1 MNSIE
6 AVNDPEKT
14 KQQGKPAERPGP
26 DASPL
31 RVYAKENSTYVL
43 QYESADFQ
51 LAMRKAEQFYNKGQ
65 DILVNE
71 KDNPLVV
78 HAKSNLRNE
87 VDVGRKIEPTEKDGR
102 FVRGTGEVMLAS
114 FYEKLPLNTDAFDKQ
129 KATEATKAPDQ
140 AKPADQAKGSP
151 AVTKDGAEKAASVAV
166 GAPAA
171 EVKLDKS
178 TAEAPGQ
185 DAGATPNKKLIL
197 KKTGFELPE
206 QILSAYIVKDGKYHD
221 KASDAL
227 RFQDHGKKLSTPVE
241 DRAVIADMVAIAA
254 AKNWN
259 QIELKGTDT
268 FRQMA
273 WMEAEARGLRT
284 KGYEP
289 TQHDLQQLEQLK
301 RDRGITS
308 DRAPDVSQGEKTA
321 KAQNS
326 IEVDAGREAKGQG
339 TKAERVDQAAPA
351 PAGSKEKTE
360 HAGAAEQAAA
370 GSQDKAERVA
380 AGTPAQP
387 DEQKGIIVGR
397 LVDHGRANYNHD
409 KDEKPSYYVVLET
422 QNGQRTIWGKDLE
435 RSMAGGE
442 HKPGD
447 GLSLQL
453 KGKESVTVD
462 ANVRDDA
469 GKVVGKETIGAQRN
483 EWEVKPAVVVLRAMS
498 ADERIK
504 VDAASR
510 VLEDTLS
517 RYPDNLRKEIVGKF
531 SAAMEKGDVKLPM
544 PQVAE
549 KATQAKPTRQP
560 EMERAR

>member
-6 AVNDPEKT
+6 AVNDPEKAKSHGT
-14 KQQGKPAERPGP
+14 LAERPGP
-26 DASPL
+26 DTPPL
-31 RVYAKENSTYVL
+31 RVFVKEHSSYVL

-51 LAMRKAEQFYNKGQ
+51 LAMKKAEQFYNKGQ

-71 KDNPLVV
+71 KNNPLVV

-87 VDVGRKIEPTEKDGR
+87 VDVGRKIEPTEKDGH

-129 KATEATKAPDQ
+129 KANEATKATVQANPTDQ
-140 AKPADQAKGSP
+140 SIGSP
-151 AVTKDGAEKAASVAV
+151 AVAKDGTEKVTPVAV
-166 GAPAA
+166 GGPPA

-178 TAEAPGQ
+178 AAEAPGQ
-185 DAGATPNKKLIL
+185 DAAATPNKKLIL

-206 QILSAYIVKDGKYHD
+206 QIVGAYVIKDGKYHD

-227 RFQDHGKKLSTPVE
+227 RFQDHGKKLSTAVE
-241 DRAVIADMVAIAA
+241 DRAVIADMVAIAG
-254 AKNWN
+254 AKNWH

-273 WMEAEARGLRT
+273 WMEAEARGIRS

-289 TQHDLQQLEQLK
+289 TQHDLQQLQQLK
-301 RDRGITS
+301 RERGITS
-308 DRAPDVSQGEKTA
+308 ERAPDVSQGDKAA
-321 KAQNS
+321 KSAANS
-326 IEVDAGREAKGQG
+326 IEVDVGREAKGPG
-339 TKAERVDQAAPA
+339 AKAERIDQAAPA
-351 PAGSKEKTE
+351 PGETRDKTE
-360 HAGAAEQAAA
+360 
-370 GSQDKAERVA
+370 RA
-380 AGTPAQP
+380 AGTPAQT
-387 DEQKGIIVGR
+387 DEQKSIIVGR

-422 QNGQRTIWGKDLE
+422 QSGRRTIWGKDLE

-453 KGKESVTVD
+453 KGKEPVTVD
-462 ANVRDDA
+462 ANVRDQG

-483 EWEVKPAVVVLRAMS
+483 EWEVKPAVVVLRAMP

-517 RYPDNLRKEIVGKF
+517 KYPDNLRKEILGKF
-531 SAAMEKGDVKLPM
+531 SAAVEKGEMKLPT

-549 KATQAKPTRQP
+549 RATQSKPSRQL